1 MKKYILFFIAL
12 SVTFTTVAKEES
24 LAKTDSTTT
33 TILTKKEL
41 HRQRVAQ
48 RNFHYNILGGPSYTP
63 DFGFLIGGSALMTF
77 RMNPQ
82 DTTMRRSVI
91 PMALA
96 FMFEGGGLNLMVKP
110 QLFFKDDKFRIF
122 GVLNYK
128 NTRENFYDIGY
139 NKNKNYERSDSTSQY
154 RYSGFQVNPWFLFR
168 MGKSDIFFGPQIDIS
183 YDKLSEPAKHL
194 PQQAD
199 YAAAGGDENGY
210 KNFSSGIGFLLSY
223 DTRDIPANSYSGT
236 YVDLRGIMY
245 QKWLGS
251 DQNFYRLELDYRQYK
266 SVGQRKVLAWTL
278 QTKNSF
284 GRHIPLTK
292 YALSG
297 TPFDLRGYYMGQY
310 RDKSSHVALVEYRQM
325 FNTDRST
332 WLKRITS
339 HLGYVAWGGVGF
351 MGPTPGKIEGVLPN
365 AGLGLRIEVQPRMNV
380 RFDYGRNFVNKQ
392 SLFYFNM
399 TEAF

>member
-63 DFGFLIGGSALMTF
+63 DFGVLIGGSALMTF
-77 RMNPQ
+77 RMNPK
-82 DTTMRRSVI
+82 DTTMRRSVV

-110 QLFFKDDKFRIF
+110 QLFFKEDKFRIF

-128 NTRENFYDIGY
+128 NTRENFYGIGY
-139 NKNKNYERSDSTSQY
+139 NTNKNYERSDSTSQY

-183 YDKLSEPAKHL
+183 YDKLSEPAKYL

-223 DTRDIPANSYSGT
+223 DTRDIPANPYRGT

-251 DQNFYRLELDYRQYK
+251 DKNFYRLELDYRQYK

-278 QTKNSF
+278 QSKNTF

-392 SLFYFNM
+392 NLFYFNM

>member
-24 LAKTDSTTT
+24 LAKTDSINT

-122 GVLNYK
+122 GILNYK
-128 NTRENFYDIGY
+128 NTRENFYGIGY
-139 NKNKNYERSDSTSQY
+139 NTNKNYERSDSTSQY

-183 YDKLSEPAKHL
+183 YDKLSDPAKHL

-223 DTRDIPANSYSGT
+223 DTRDIPANPYSGT

-392 SLFYFNM
+392 NLFYFNM